1 MQDRTARKIDALI
14 AEVMREESVPGV
26 AVAVTEGGELTYAHG
41 HGVMNLDRMKIEDL
55 TDAILE
61 VVLIGRSA

>member
-26 AVAVTEGGELTYAHG
+26 AVAVTEGGELTYARARG
-41 HGVMNLDRMKIEDL
+41 DEPGQNEDRGPDRR
-55 TDAILE
+55 D
-61 VVLIGRSA
+61 S